1 MGVEPTE
8 DIFMPPNGFEVREAH
23 RDSSAPV
30 FGVYSIVSL
39 SVKPPPS
46 FQRKLESI
54 YRRATIL
61 IYLSWIL
68 AAVYSIPDIGP
79 E

>member
-30 FGVYSIVSL
+30 IGISIAYGKKPIKHTDW
-39 SVKPPPS
+39 SV
-46 FQRKLESI
+46 
-54 YRRATIL
+54 
-61 IYLSWIL
+61 IL
-68 AAVYSIPDIGP
+68 A
-79 E
+79 

>member
-30 FGVYSIVSL
+30 CGVYSIIPL
-39 SVKPPPS
+39 SVNGEGDKRGKGLTPYFP
-46 FQRKLESI
+46 
-54 YRRATIL
+54 
-61 IYLSWIL
+61 
-68 AAVYSIPDIGP
+68 
-79 E
+79 